1 MIATHLAVT
10 DGQRSELG
18 GIGLARAYTPYGAIR
33 VSSATRL
40 AYCGQVC
47 DLLTGAYPLGNGH
60 RTYNPLLM
68 RFHSADLLSPFGAGG
83 INAYAYCQG
92 DPMNFQDLQ
101 GRAPIR
107 NGTSSISGSTE
118 SSVDGITSVVM
129 AAVGVAG
136 AARTKD
142 HIDQILSAS
151 TVEEK
156 RQTLIEQGHAS
167 LADEPVSAKEITAH
181 AVGAGTSVLS
191 AAYGVVAGA
200 YLNTSDAGRDPF
212 MGVYLLGGAIF
223 VTVMSV
229 MIDRRFYNQ
238 RKNLVIRADKLQK
251 RIDNPSK
258 YLRKQRS
265 KNAMA
270 GVADGMVSAAADAVR
285 QQDQT
290 RPRSASF

>member
-107 NGTSSISGSTE
+107 NRASSSGSTE

-136 AARTKD
+136 ATRAKD
-142 HIDQILSAS
+142 HIDQILSVS

-191 AAYGVVAGA
+191 AAYGVGAGA
-200 YLNTSDAGRDPF
+200 YLNTSNAERDPF
-212 MGVYLLGGAIF
+212 MGVYLLMGAIF

-251 RIDNPSK
+251 RIDDPEK

-270 GVADGMVSAAADAVR
+270 EVADGMVIAAADAVR
-285 QQDQT
+285 QQDPT